1 MEWAKDY
8 LGEIVQAQRGAYL
21 GFGMTCPTCG
31 EAVYLRQGQIRRP
44 HFAHYSNRAKP
55 DCEYY
60 YPPQDVPQR
69 SVFRSLHNNSTLFP
83 KRDSLRC
90 GLFLAYRHEIADFEL
105 FLRIP
110 SIASVEQLS
119 GSLEIQHGKGV
130 KEFTATQLTKAY
142 TVSISPTVPLL
153 ECEGDR
159 DLLALSNH
167 LMGQSGSFAL
177 GMNLFV
183 ATESGGRFLFAREPL
198 EWGGRYWVVTDT
210 PITPPDQVTAVIEWS
225 RCGSLAQWHVYEVEL
240 PAKLIASHWNTTK
253 EILSEFFGRSIR
265 PHQPRAYIVH
275 PSPHHLAAD
284 GAYVYPQST
293 EVLYVR
299 RTMNREVS
307 VGGPSDLLTDMRVV
321 ALADDWVR
329 IKGIQ
334 PSTQD
339 VAILIDGVE
348 QAVLRIE
355 ACDLIQP
362 DGLRAYAGGV
372 TWDLLVDTPLRQKEL
387 FSQEIKVECGS
398 DRLAE
403 QVAKTN
409 ETWIID
415 GSAVMLPENTDKT
428 LNAGGFGEIR
438 PECSSLAERQDM
450 DQETASL
457 RQNKQLPKITWI
469 DNLIRIRH
477 GPQTA
482 AFVRDFIANPSQGN
496 LKKLGPILTS
506 PLMVYIRAATELQR
520 QQLSNN

>member
-1 MEWAKDY
+1 MDWAKDY
-8 LGEIVQAQRGAYL
+8 RGEIVQAQRGAYL
-21 GFGMTCPTCG
+21 CFGMICPTCG
-31 EAVYLRQGQIRRP
+31 EPVYLRQGQKRRP

-60 YPPQDVPQR
+60 HPPQDALQR
-69 SVFRSLHNNSTLFP
+69 SVSRSVLNNSTLYP

-90 GLFLAYRHEIADFEL
+90 GLFLAYRPEITSFEL

-110 SIASVEQLS
+110 SVASVGQLS

-153 ECEGDR
+153 ECEGDG
-159 DLLALSNH
+159 DLLAVSNH
-167 LMGQSGSFAL
+167 LMGQTGSFAL
-177 GMNLFV
+177 GMNLFA
-183 ATESGGRFLFAREPL
+183 ATESRGRFLFTREPL

-240 PAKLIASHWNTTK
+240 PSKLIASHWNTTK
-253 EILSEFFGRSIR
+253 EILPEFFGRSIR

-284 GAYVYPQST
+284 GAHVYPQSP
-293 EVLYVR
+293 EILYVR
-299 RTMNREVS
+299 RTTNHKVS
-307 VGGPSDLLTDMRVV
+307 VGGPPDLLTDIQIA
-321 ALADDWVR
+321 ALDGEWVR

-339 VAILIDGVE
+339 VAILIDGIE

-355 ACDLIQP
+355 TCDLIQP
-362 DGLRAYAGGV
+362 VGLRAYTWEV
-372 TWDLLVDTPLRQKEL
+372 TWDLLVDTPLRPDEL
-387 FSQEIKVECGS
+387 FAQEIRVECGS

-403 QVAKTN
+403 YIAKIN
-409 ETWIID
+409 EARIID
-415 GSAVMLPENTDKT
+415 GSAVMLLENTDKT

-438 PECSSLAERQDM
+438 PECSNLEERQDT
-450 DQETASL
+450 DQETASWC
-457 RQNKQLPKITWI
+457 QNRQLPEVIWI
-469 DNLIRIRH
+469 DSLICTRH
-477 GPQTA
+477 GPKTA
-482 AFVRDFIANPSQGN
+482 ALIRDFIANPSQGN
-496 LKKLGPILTS
+496 LNKLGLILTS
-506 PLMVYIRAATELQR
+506 PLMAYIRAATELQR